1 MNSQD
6 VKEIANN
13 SEELIAISSSAWY
26 DESAPSWKAQHPT
39 TRGGGISRRLN
50 STGEWYHG

>member
-1 MNSQD
+1 MNYKD

-26 DESAPSWKAQHPT
+26 DENAPSWKAQHPT
-39 TRGGGISRRLN
+39 IRMGVYPVG
-50 STGEWYHG
+50 

>member
-26 DESAPSWKAQHPT
+26 DENAPSWKAQHPT
-39 TRGGGISRRLN
+39 IRMGVYPVG
-50 STGEWYHG
+50 